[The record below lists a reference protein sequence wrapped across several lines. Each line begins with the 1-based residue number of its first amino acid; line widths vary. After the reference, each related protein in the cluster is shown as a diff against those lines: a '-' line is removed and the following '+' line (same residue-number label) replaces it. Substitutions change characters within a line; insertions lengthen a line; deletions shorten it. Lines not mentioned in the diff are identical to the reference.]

1 MDDVFLKD
9 LNALAIKFYTENV
22 HMQYAQDISG
32 FKEWISDNNRES
44 HKDVKEHSWEGR
56 DTGRTA
62 ESVIS
67 TLIVHLN
74 RYAARY
80 SEAAIAGSDFAAQ
93 DDFVYLINL
102 KAFGQ
107 MQITKLIEINVHHAV
122 EGLSIVSR
130 IEMQGWIN
138 RVGEVKN
145 DLSDEITISE
155 KGKTV
160 LENQMSRIRQ
170 ATSMVAGDLS
180 HQERLELIKILTK
193 LELHH
198 QTVFKKCDIQ
208 DLINMMHGS

>member
-9 LNALAIKFYTENV
+9 LNDLATKFYTENLQD
-22 HMQYAQDISG
+22 QYAKDISG
-32 FKEWISDNNRES
+32 FKKWISDNNSKES
-44 HKDVKEHSWEGR
+44 DKDDKEHTWEGQN
-56 DTGRTA
+56 TGRTV

-80 SEAAIAGSDFAAQ
+80 SEAAIAGSDFSVQ

-107 MQITKLIEINVHHAV
+107 MQITKLIEINVHNVV

-130 IEMQGWIN
+130 IEKNNWIN

-155 KGKTV
+155 KGKTA

-180 HQERLELIKILTK
+180 HRERLELIKILTK

-198 QTVFKKCDIQ
+198 RSVFKKCDIQ
-208 DLINMMHGS
+208 DLINMMH

>member
-9 LNALAIKFYTENV
+9 LNRLATKFYTENV
-22 HMQYAQDISG
+22 QERYAHDMSG
-32 FKEWISDNNRES
+32 FQKWISDNNSKES
-44 HKDVKEHSWEGR
+44 HKDDEEHIWEGQN
-56 DTGRTA
+56 TGRTV

-80 SEAAIAGSDFAAQ
+80 SEAAIAGSDFSAQ

-107 MQITKLIEINVHHAV
+107 MQVTKIIEINVHNAV
-122 EGLSIVSR
+122 EGLSVVSR
-130 IEMQGWIN
+130 IEKHGWIN
-138 RVGEVKN
+138 RVGEVKY
-145 DLSDEITISE
+145 DLSDEITISD
-155 KGKTV
+155 KGKTA
-160 LENQMSRIRQ
+160 LEKQMKRIRQ

-180 HQERLELIKILTK
+180 HRDRLELIKILTK

-198 QTVFKKCDIQ
+198 QSVFKKCNIQ
-208 DLINMMHGS
+208 DLINMMH